1 MDFRQLEDIKKQI
14 TAQHRAYIMSTFLKP
29 CNEGNKIHERHMN
42 SGQQVNNLY
51 HLVFIWL
58 VLLRLTK
65 NPHLKINS
73 SDHDLKVPL
82 WCIVQLCCIQYL
94 NKNS

>member
-51 HLVFIWL
+51 HLVFI
-58 VLLRLTK
+58 
-65 NPHLKINS
+65 
-73 SDHDLKVPL
+73 
-82 WCIVQLCCIQYL
+82 
-94 NKNS
+94 